1 MLSDSGNITMV
12 DFSLEKE
19 NEVVFKVVLNEGY
32 QKSGLRRVSVNE
44 HLIVDIHGRFVIC
57 GAVE

>member
-1 MLSDSGNITMV
+1 VTNKDLLVMLSDSGNITMV

-32 QKSGLRRVSVNE
+32 
-44 HLIVDIHGRFVIC
+44 
-57 GAVE
+57 